1 MDQVIQVV
9 GALLILV
16 AFAANQRGLMGPHER
31 RYLWLNLL
39 GSLILTG
46 IALHNRDI
54 GFLMLEGVWAIVSA
68 WGLVQLARGKEP
80 GASH

>member
-1 MDQVIQVV
+1 MIQVV

-16 AFAANQRGLMGPHER
+16 AFTANQRGAMGTHER
-31 RYLWLNLL
+31 RYLWLNFV

-46 IALHNRDI
+46 IALHNGDV
-54 GFLMLEGVWAIVSA
+54 GFLLLEGVWSIVSA
-68 WGLVQLARGKEP
+68 WGLVALARGREP